1 MFLHINKNY
10 TPCPASC
17 LFRSQYQRQNWLVVL
32 LKRRNYRLR
41 VDDHVT
47 DYGECQRGTGGRG
60 LSEEESGGQCRG
72 RCQFTPIVILYSPLC
87 LTLRRYFLSHSR
99 RPPRPPNPLSADPPT
114 STLVL
119 LLLHAVQHRYALIYE
134 PSRPLKTSGHFPAK
148 RKIVHS
154 GQ

>member
-87 LTLRRYFLSHSR
+87 LTLRRYFLSHSQSPPGCCCLPPPHHR
-99 RPPRPPNPLSADPPT
+99 RP
-114 STLVL
+114 
-119 LLLHAVQHRYALIYE
+119 LHAVQHRYALIYE